1 MKYFIGRYLNEI
13 VGLTMMALM
22 IIALVAG
29 QADATA
35 HGAAIDSAKEIIE
48 VHVRFKG

>member
-1 MKYFIGRYLNEI
+1 MRHLIGHYLNEI

-29 QADATA
+29 QAEAT
-35 HGAAIDSAKEIIE
+35 GQNVKVDSQSEIIE
-48 VHVRFKG
+48 IHVSFKD

>member
-1 MKYFIGRYLNEI
+1 MKHLIGRYLNEI

-29 QADATA
+29 QIDTTA
-35 HGAAIDSAKEIIE
+35 QSAAVDGAKDFIEI
-48 VHVRFKG
+48 HVSFKR